1 MNVNLMNSKGKSV
14 GNLSISDQVFGKPA
28 NKALVHQVIV
38 GYLVNARQGTASAK
52 TRGQVSGGGRK
63 IRPQKHTG
71 MARQGS
77 IRAPHW
83 RHGGVTFGAHPRN
96 FRHDTP
102 KKMRRMALV
111 STLSEKLRGNELLV
125 LEKLELEEPKTS
137 EMSRILSNLGV
148 GPSVLLV
155 ADGTSS
161 SVLRSARN
169 IPRLKTIP
177 AALLNALDLVKY
189 QTIVMTV
196 DSVRIA
202 EQLFGNNK
210 VDNEIKD
217 ASSSIEV

>member
-102 KKMRRMALV
+102 KKMRRMALL
-111 STLSEKLRGNELLV
+111 STLSEKL
-125 LEKLELEEPKTS
+125 
-137 EMSRILSNLGV
+137 
-148 GPSVLLV
+148 
-155 ADGTSS
+155 
-161 SVLRSARN
+161 
-169 IPRLKTIP
+169 
-177 AALLNALDLVKY
+177 
-189 QTIVMTV
+189 
-196 DSVRIA
+196 
-202 EQLFGNNK
+202 
-210 VDNEIKD
+210 
-217 ASSSIEV
+217 